1 VSKKNLDLGAQGEAA
16 AISLLEDNGYKIIAR
31 NYRTK
36 FGEIDIIA
44 FDKETICFVE
54 VKTRKSLR
62 FGLGQEAISAI
73 KQRHIGRVALLYLKE
88 NNFFQ
93 RKARFDVVSV
103 IYREGTPQLT
113 LIRSAFELDRR
124 YSY

>member
-1 VSKKNLDLGAQGEAA
+1 MSKKNLDLGAQGEAA
-16 AISLLEDNGYKIIAR
+16 AVSFLKENGYQIIAR
-31 NYRTK
+31 NYRSK

-44 FDKETICFVE
+44 LDKETICFVE

-73 KQRHIGRVALLYLKE
+73 KQRHIGRAALLYLKE

-113 LIRSAFELDRR
+113 LIKSAFELDGR